1 MIHEI
6 VAMLRRH
13 GVELPDPVVREVS
26 FEFHHLHGGERPYI
40 PKLPKLAGQMRLYA
54 MGTAT
59 ATMTQREISVSTGIP
74 VRTIRRLKNGR

>member
-26 FEFHHLHGGERPYI
+26 FEFHHLHGGERQYI
-40 PKLPKLAGQMRLYA
+40 PKLPKLAGQMRLHA
-54 MGTAT
+54 LGTAT
-59 ATMTQREISVSTGIP
+59 DTMTLREMSRAIGIP
-74 VRTIRRLKNGR
+74 VRTISRLKNGR

>member
-26 FEFHHLHGGERPYI
+26 FEFHHLHGGELPYI
-40 PKLPKLAGQMRLYA
+40 PKFPKLTGQMRLYTL
-54 MGTAT
+54 GTAT
-59 ATMTQREISVSTGIP
+59 DTMTQRDMSRATGIP
-74 VRTIRRLKNGR
+74 VRTISRLKNGR